1 MSNGASAI
9 TARLVSLLAI
19 PLALGIMT
27 QALRLARSD
36 LLFTQAETEVSFWGR
51 DSYHPTPGTIE
62 ATGSS
67 ITQLVSLSPQHPD
80 YLALQAAF
88 HDWQAYWSEDFS
100 ASRKFSAA
108 AVAAQHGAL
117 ESRPAHRRDWLAL
130 SRYASRVPETK
141 TMRIR
146 ALERAEQLSP
156 PAIDH

>member
-1 MSNGASAI
+1 MRNGASAK
-9 TARLVSLLAI
+9 AAKLVSLLAV

-62 ATGSS
+62 ATGTV
-67 ITQLVSLSPQHPD
+67 ITKLVTLSPQHPD

-88 HDWQAYWSEDFS
+88 HDWQAYWSKDFAATREFS
-100 ASRKFSAA
+100 AR
-108 AVAAQHGAL
+108 AVTEQYAAL
-117 ESRPAHRRDWLAL
+117 EERPAHRRSWLTL

-141 TMRIR
+141 TIRILS
-146 ALERAEQLSP
+146 LEKGQKLSP
-156 PAIDH
+156 STLEP